1 MAGDR
6 AQVLRSVHTMLEGY
20 APLRTALE
28 HTKGATTI
36 AAGARI
42 FGDDIRLES
51 LPLPCL
57 VLSFDGGEPITQVQG
72 LTTWQLSAY
81 LYASTVYEAA
91 DVLDQV
97 EALANDYSYDQDL
110 DKPLNRF
117 AVTSHERLEPVG
129 PAQRLLA
136 WRINLETSWLP

>member
-6 AQVLRSVHTMLEGY
+6 ANVLRSVHAMLEGY
-20 APLRTALE
+20 EPLAAVLE
-28 HTKGATTI
+28 HTEAATTVEG
-36 AAGARI
+36 GARI
-42 FGDDIRLES
+42 FGDDIRLEE
-51 LPLPCL
+51 LPLPCI
-57 VLSFDGGEPITQVQG
+57 VLSFDGGEAVTQVHG
-72 LTTWQLSAY
+72 LTEWQLAAF

-91 DVLDQV
+91 DVLDQI
-97 EALANDYSYDQDL
+97 EALANDFNYDPDL

-136 WRINLETSWLP
+136 WRINLEVSWLP